1 MCLAIPGKI
10 VEISSGIGIR
20 MCKVDFGGV
29 IREVCIET
37 IPEANIG
44 DYVIVHAGFALSLL
58 NEAEAKETLELIN
71 EIALLSEDENRTSP
85 NTGLESQ

>member
-10 VEISSGIGIR
+10 MELSSGIGLR

-29 IREVCIET
+29 FREVCIET
-37 IPEANIG
+37 IPEAKIG

-58 NEAEAKETLELIN
+58 NEAEAKETLDLLN
-71 EIALLSEDENRTSP
+71 EIALLSEDENDAVP
-85 NTGLESQ
+85 ITGKTI